1 MERSKKS
8 ESNII
13 EVVLNGG
20 LGNQLFGW
28 GLGFALSRR
37 NGCELRLNASNLTG
51 RPFELGKMGIHA
63 VDLPPKSKYPLGSD
77 FASRI
82 RIKLFS
88 QFNFDRHVYAERG
101 FRYDPLVKD
110 LPPGTTLYG
119 YFQSWKY
126 LEDSKNQIRSKIL
139 ENFPNSPEYI
149 KFKSIIPHTNYVA
162 VHIRRGDYIGRE
174 DFHGLTTPEYYKK
187 ALMSLEGKS
196 PREIICF
203 SDSIDIAREVM
214 PDCSRYFGPE
224 SLNDPVAILRVM
236 SEATAIIG
244 SNSSLSWWAAY
255 LMNTRNPKIF
265 PAKWF
270 ANPDLD
276 TTDLLPPE
284 WKTIE

>member
-1 MERSKKS
+1 MTAKG
-8 ESNII
+8 NFI

-28 GLGFALSRR
+28 GVGYALSER
-37 NGCELRLNASNLTG
+37 NGYELRLNSSDLTG
-51 RPFELGKMGIHA
+51 RKFELEKIGIHA
-63 VDLPPKSKYPLGSD
+63 VDLPPNSKYPLGAD
-77 FASRI
+77 LASRFRRKI
-82 RIKLFS
+82 HKH
-88 QFNFDRHVYAERG
+88 FNLRTHVYAERN
-101 FRYDPLVKD
+101 FRYHSEVND

-126 LEDSKNQIRSKIL
+126 LEDFKNQIRKKIL
-139 ENFPNSPEYI
+139 ENFPNSPEYV
-149 KFKSIIPHTNYVA
+149 KFKRIIPHNKYVA

-196 PREIICF
+196 SGEIICF
-203 SDSIDIAREVM
+203 SDSIDIAREVL
-214 PDCSRYFGPE
+214 PNCSRYFGPE

-236 SEATAIIG
+236 SEATSIIG

-255 LMNTRNPKIF
+255 LMNDENPKIF

-270 ANPDLD
+270 ANTDLD
-276 TTDLLPPE
+276 TTDLLPPG